1 MVVDGGD
8 RETLQMEMKTENIQ
22 FKTPKINPKSNL
34 NKFGGEKCSK
44 IT

>member
-22 FKTPKINPKSNL
+22 FKTPKINPKANL